1 MNEDDRPI
9 EESITTRKR
18 QNDNEYSDEAKRRNI
33 ETGRTN
39 LRFDFFEN
47 NSIGNADVS
56 SLLEKLTTIK
66 QQLNDV
72 KSLLSDKDIID
83 WNRHTAYMNT
93 ASTIVPYLREKLNI
107 EIGTQAWAKMY
118 EILANFDLINDVNK
132 NPLLTTLHLC
142 EAPGAFI
149 SALNHFLVTR
159 EENRN
164 IEWQW
169 FAQTLNPY
177 YEHDESTVAMLI
189 DDDRIIYHTIDEKH
203 WDFGIDNS
211 GNIMNE
217 ENINYYISRFQSMD
231 IHL

>member
-1 MNEDDRPI
+1 
-9 EESITTRKR
+9 
-18 QNDNEYSDEAKRRNI
+18 
-33 ETGRTN
+33 
-39 LRFDFFEN
+39 
-47 NSIGNADVS
+47 
-56 SLLEKLTTIK
+56 
-66 QQLNDV
+66 
-72 KSLLSDKDIID
+72 
-83 WNRHTAYMNT
+83 MNT

-132 NPLLTTLHLC
+132 NPRLTTLHLC

-189 DDDRIIYHTIDEKH
+189 DDDRIIYHTIDEKR

>member
-18 QNDNEYSDEAKRRNI
+18 QNDNEYSDEAKRKNI
-33 ETGRTN
+33 ESSRTN
-39 LRFDFFEN
+39 LRFDFVAN

-132 NPLLTTLHLC
+132 NPRLTTLHLC

-177 YEHDESTVAMLI
+177 YEHDESTV
-189 DDDRIIYHTIDEKH
+189 
-203 WDFGIDNS
+203 
-211 GNIMNE
+211 
-217 ENINYYISRFQSMD
+217 
-231 IHL
+231 